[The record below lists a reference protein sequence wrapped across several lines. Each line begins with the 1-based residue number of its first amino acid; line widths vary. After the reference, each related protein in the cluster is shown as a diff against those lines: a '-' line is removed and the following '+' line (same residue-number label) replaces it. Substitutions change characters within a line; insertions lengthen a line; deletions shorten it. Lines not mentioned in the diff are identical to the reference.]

1 MAWCAIS
8 LVVSIT
14 FAAWLMLA
22 GLVVG
27 GWFAVAFS
35 VMGIIHSP
43 VVVHFLPH
51 TICLPRY
58 VMLHPIIVNST
69 VQPASQRLVT
79 DRSECDASPGMI
91 CPCRAGLG
99 RCGMS
104 RLHVCVDVTRSPFG
118 ICTTIGVVAGMM
130 SMTGALVMRK

>member
-1 MAWCAIS
+1 M
-8 LVVSIT
+8 
-14 FAAWLMLA
+14 
-22 GLVVG
+22 VG

-69 VQPASQRLVT
+69 VQPASQSLVT
-79 DRSECDASPGMI
+79 DRSECDASPGMM